1 MKHRLLFLLACIV
14 FILLCTNCCKLLYT
28 YYSPAKEHLIY
39 QTTQHNDSILRIAYI
54 GDSWADGHQHQSHNC
69 IIAKLLSNRLSRP
82 AKVSSFGISGLMSKE
97 IYNALFKLDSYKHF
111 MEDGYDYCFI
121 SAGINDC
128 NEKMSLTYYKESM
141 NCIIRFLLANNIHP
155 IILEIPNYNILN
167 EYEKQTKICKIT
179 RSFSMIIN
187 GTPLDCKQQYRDV
200 LNKLI
205 QEQDYQDKV
214 SIIRYKS
221 WNNNYQKDLK
231 ELYISDQLHLNEQGY
246 HVLDSAIAEE
256 IIRLNTLSK
265 KIISPPKI

>member
-1 MKHRLLFLLACIV
+1 
-14 FILLCTNCCKLLYT
+14 
-28 YYSPAKEHLIY
+28 
-39 QTTQHNDSILRIAYI
+39 
-54 GDSWADGHQHQSHNC
+54 
-69 IIAKLLSNRLSRP
+69 
-82 AKVSSFGISGLMSKE
+82 
-97 IYNALFKLDSYKHF
+97 
-111 MEDGYDYCFI
+111 
-121 SAGINDC
+121 
-128 NEKMSLTYYKESM
+128 
-141 NCIIRFLLANNIHP
+141 
-155 IILEIPNYNILN
+155 
-167 EYEKQTKICKIT
+167 
-179 RSFSMIIN
+179 MIIN